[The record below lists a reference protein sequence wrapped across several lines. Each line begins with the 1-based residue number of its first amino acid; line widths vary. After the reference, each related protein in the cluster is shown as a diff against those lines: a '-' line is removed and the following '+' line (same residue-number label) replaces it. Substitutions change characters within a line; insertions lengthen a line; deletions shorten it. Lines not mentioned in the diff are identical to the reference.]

1 MDAGAGPKTVRR
13 IARLTAAQ
21 CDVLALLALVV
32 FPRLPGLWRPLL
44 GNFATKNVVYAMI
57 ARNWARGEAPF
68 WRPTLDQWVGSGP
81 SLHLTELPLPAYLVG
96 ACWKVFGGSLDAWG
110 RGLSVAWTAAAVAL
124 SYSLLCRHFSRG
136 AARAA
141 AVALALSPVS
151 LVYGQSFMLEPAVLA
166 LSVATL
172 WGLDRWIAS
181 TRGGWLAVAVTA
193 WSLLLVAKPFMI
205 VLAAPALALVIHGLQ
220 GSANSGRRGLVA
232 AGTLALGT
240 LPCCGWLVLVAWL
253 SAESS
258 PWSDRLFY
266 SLRASAAAHAW
277 PSPLWWDAAF
287 YQQLL
292 RDLATVVLTPVGLL
306 LALLGLG
313 RGRPMWLTLWL
324 LAMAALAVALP
335 RKFHEMNYY
344 FVVTLPPLCALVGI
358 GWQRLVSQ
366 AWYRRRLGVA
376 LAALALLAAA
386 RWSWR
391 AGFTTPDEDRAVT
404 AAAQAV
410 REQTTATERVLAMH
424 GTTLDL
430 LYYCDRR
437 GWSMSPGDQ
446 RLVQR
451 VAECRRQGATAVVAV
466 ASSAALDDLSYRL
479 QQPPTTR
486 GNGFA
491 LFRLD
496 RQSVPQDEP
505 TNGEPTDDG
514 AAPTGSPSRSRAGG
528 AAVLAN

>member
-1 MDAGAGPKTVRR
+1 MEAAASPKTVRTF
-13 IARLTAAQ
+13 ARLTAAQ
-21 CDVLALLALVV
+21 CDLLALLALVT
-32 FPRLPGLWRPLL
+32 FPRLLGLWRPLL

-96 ACWKVFGGSLDAWG
+96 ACWKEFGGSLDAWG
-110 RGLSVAWTAAAVAL
+110 RGHSVAWTAAAVAL
-124 SYSLLCRHFSRG
+124 LYSLLSRHFSRG

-151 LVYGQSFMLEPAVLA
+151 LVYGQSFMLEPSVLA

-172 WGLDRWIAS
+172 WGLDRWTAS
-181 TRGGWLAVAVTA
+181 TRGGWLAVAATA
-193 WSLLLVAKPFMI
+193 WGLLLVTKPFMM
-205 VLAAPALALVIHGLQ
+205 VLAAPALALVVHGQRVQ
-220 GSANSGRRGLVA
+220 GNSGRHGLVA
-232 AGTLALGT
+232 VGTLALGA
-240 LPCCGWLVLVAWL
+240 LPCCGWLALVAWL
-253 SAESS
+253 SADSS

-287 YQQLL
+287 YRQLL
-292 RDLATVVLTPVGLL
+292 LDLATVVLTPVGLA
-306 LALLGLG
+306 LALLGLW
-313 RGRPMWLTLWL
+313 RGRPTWLTLWL
-324 LAMAALAVALP
+324 LAMTALALALP

-358 GWQRLVSQ
+358 GWQRLVDQ
-366 AWYRRRLGVA
+366 AWYRRRFGVA

-386 RWSWR
+386 RWSWS
-391 AGFTTPDEDRAVT
+391 AGFTTPAEDRAVT

-410 REQTTATERVLAMH
+410 REQTAATERVVAMH

-437 GWSMSPGDQ
+437 GWAMLPGDP

-451 VAECRRQGATAVVAV
+451 VAECQRQGAAAVIAV
-466 ASSAALDDLSYRL
+466 ADSAALDDLSYRL
-479 QQPPTTR
+479 QQPPTAR
-486 GNGFA
+486 GDGFA
-491 LFRLD
+491 LFRLA
-496 RQSVPQDEP
+496 RQSGPRAEP
-505 TNGEPTDDG
+505 TNGEPTQEG
-514 AAPTGSPSRSRAGG
+514 TSPVASPAPHARGSG
-528 AAVLAN
+528 VLAN